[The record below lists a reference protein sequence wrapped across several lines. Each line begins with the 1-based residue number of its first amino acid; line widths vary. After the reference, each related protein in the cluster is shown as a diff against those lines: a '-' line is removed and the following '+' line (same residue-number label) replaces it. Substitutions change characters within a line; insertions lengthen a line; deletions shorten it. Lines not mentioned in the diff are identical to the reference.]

1 MRPFAALVLAGLVM
15 VIISVVPRDATASAA
30 GLLGPGQ
37 PVAPE
42 EMLMLW
48 HDRAYGQ
55 LKLAILKKKA
65 QRGVEQAWLL
75 AELANANQGHNNDPR
90 YKAFAAS
97 LSKLAADAA
106 GALQDE
112 KFDPAKDLL
121 RQMDQQCT
129 ACHDQFRNDDDA
141 KTQQGD

>member
-1 MRPFAALVLAGLVM
+1 MRPFAAVLLAGM
-15 VIISVVPRDATASAA
+15 VLLTISAIPQSQPSAA
-30 GLLGPGQ
+30 AAGMRGPGE

-42 EMLMLW
+42 GILMIW

-65 QRGVEQAWLL
+65 QRGIEHAWLL
-75 AELANANQGHNNDPR
+75 AELANANQGHNADPQ

-106 GALQDE
+106 GALKEE
-112 KFDPAKDLL
+112 KFGPARELL
-121 RQMDQQCT
+121 KQMDQQCT
-129 ACHDQFRNDDDA
+129 ACHDQYRTDTEVE
-141 KTQQGD
+141 KQGD